1 MNEHDSPTVDEN
13 DVENDTLD
21 AVQEPETAPVN
32 NAEASADED
41 SEIASD
47 AIDADPMADNES
59 VGEEGQEEG
68 QIEKHVDVVL
78 IKRVLEGAILAA
90 DAPLDRDAMLVLFD
104 ENERPDKTAL
114 NEILTLLAEDYTGR
128 GIELRE
134 VASGFRFQVRKE
146 VGPWVSRL
154 WQEKPARYSRAILET
169 LALIAYRQPI
179 TRGEIEEIR
188 GVSVNTQIVRT
199 LLERNWVRVVGHRDV
214 PGRPAMFATTRQF
227 LDYFD
232 LTSLEDLPPLSE
244 IKDLDKMNEE
254 LQLEQEKVAAEAA
267 AALAA
272 TLNER
277 SEESPVDESGQTSI
291 LDKIHDDP
299 EIDESTLM
307 SLDKVDSVL
316 AGFEAEFRKKPVVQD
331 AEEDDTPSREAT
343 TSSDADLFEEA
354 IASEDDDAEQEDSAS
369 LALEEELDEDQDGSK
384 HE

>member
-1 MNEHDSPTVDEN
+1 MTEHDSPTVDEN
-13 DVENDTLD
+13 DVTNK
-21 AVQEPETAPVN
+21 
-32 NAEASADED
+32 
-41 SEIASD
+41 ASD
-47 AIDADPMADNES
+47 AAQDIDAPTVESADASVDAGAEADTDADTSADDES
-59 VGEEGQEEG
+59 VTEAT
-68 QIEKHVDVVL
+68 QIDKHVDVIL

-104 ENERPDKTAL
+104 ENERPDSAAL
-114 NEILTLLAEDYTGR
+114 NEILTLLAEDYTDR

-146 VGPWVSRL
+146 IGPWVSRL

-199 LLERNWVRVVGHRDV
+199 LLERNWVRIVGHRDV

-232 LTSLEDLPPLSE
+232 LKSLEDLPPLSE

-267 AALAA
+267 AVLAA

-277 SEESPVDESGQTSI
+277 SDDSPTDESGQTSI
-291 LDKIHDDP
+291 LDKINDDP

-307 SLDKVDSVL
+307 TLDKVDSVL
-316 AGFEAEFRKKPVVQD
+316 AGFEAEFRKKPMAQG
-331 AEEDDTPSREAT
+331 AEADDTTSREAT

-354 IASEDDDAEQEDSAS
+354 KASENDGAEQEDSAS
-369 LALEEELDEDQDGSK
+369 LALEKERDEAQDGFK